1 MTIAITAIVA
11 VLMGGLVIAS
21 IDAQSLLLNTIGIGF
36 LIGLLAAALMSQ
48 SSKIDYNFT
57 EHKEVTLALAVLGS
71 FIGVV
76 CVLFF
81 FHQI

>member
-1 MTIAITAIVA
+1 MTIAITAVVA
-11 VLMGGLVIAS
+11 ILIGGLAIAS

-36 LIGLLAAALMSQ
+36 IIGIIAAALMSQ
-48 SSKIDYNFT
+48 SSKIDYDFS
-57 EHKEVTLALAVLGS
+57 EHKQVTIALGVLGS